1 MYYRVSYNIK
11 KGYKMSIS
19 NKIQNI
25 KDNKYQIDFILLI
38 DVLLMLALG
47 IVMVMSASSPTSLA
61 ETGKSYKYLKTQAV
75 SAAMGLGAMF
85 IVSKI
90 PYKTYKAFYKIIY
103 IGVIVLLASVIIAGR
118 SASGATRWINL
129 GFISFQPSEIA
140 KIGLIIFYATLL
152 TNNKER
158 IGELWGGFIY
168 PFLFLLPVIA
178 ILIGVQKHL
187 SATLLIIMIVAV
199 MMLMAGSKLKYFL
212 SFGMAGAGGLG
223 GLLLIRAKTTG
234 EGFFRIRRL
243 ITFMDPFADKQGS
256 GWQIIQS
263 LYAIGS
269 GGLFGVGLGNSTQKY
284 LYLPEAHNDF
294 IFSIIAEELGFVG
307 CIAVIA
313 MFAVFIWRGII
324 IAMKAPDMF
333 SSLLA
338 AGITTM
344 VGLQAIINI
353 AVVTSSMPNTGM
365 PLPFFSYGGTALL
378 ILLSSVGILLNISRY
393 TKK

>member
-1 MYYRVSYNIK
+1 MSVSK
-11 KGYKMSIS
+11 
-19 NKIQNI
+19 KIQNI

-61 ETGKSYKYLKTQAV
+61 ETGNSYKYLKTQAL
-75 SAAMGLGAMF
+75 SAAMGLVAMF

-90 PYKTYKAFYKIIY
+90 PYKTYKNFYKIIY
-103 IGVIVLLASVIIAGR
+103 ISVIVLLASVVVAGR
-118 SASGATRWINL
+118 SVSGATRWINL
-129 GFISFQPSEIA
+129 GFISFQPSEVA
-140 KIGLIIFYATLL
+140 KIGFIVFYATLL

-158 IGELWGGFIY
+158 IGQLWGGFIY
-168 PFLFLLPVIA
+168 PFLFLFPAIA
-178 ILIGVQKHL
+178 ILIGVQNHL

-199 MMLMAGSKLKYFL
+199 MMLMAGSKLKHFL
-212 SFGMAGAGGLG
+212 SFGLAGIGGLG
-223 GLLLIRAKTTG
+223 GILLLRAKTTG
-234 EGFFRIRRL
+234 EGSFRIRRL

-307 CIAVIA
+307 CIVVIA

-365 PLPFFSYGGTALL
+365 PLPFFSYGGTSLL
-378 ILLSSVGILLNISRY
+378 ILLASVGILLNISRY
-393 TKK
+393 AKK